1 MISISETLEIF
12 MGSVLFTGIIALIG
26 SFLCYRNSARTEDP
40 VLKVHKK
47 KVFEVALFWTVLAIC
62 VVILW
67 NFSKVHFLTVAGQ

>member
-1 MISISETLEIF
+1 MKAILDLFLGSALISAL
-12 MGSVLFTGIIALIG
+12 IALVG
-26 SFLCYRNSARTEDP
+26 SFLCYRNSKQTEDP

-47 KVFEVALFWTVLAIC
+47 KVFEVVLYWTVLVLC